1 MRSVELSIAAK
12 ITRVLSSDGSG
23 GHRPGYGAKIGDF
36 SGGSWM
42 DYDPQKHEA
51 KVRDLTRWHGWCS
64 LRVRSRRDL
73 GDCSV
78 HQALAGVET

>member
-1 MRSVELSIAAK
+1 MTTCLPHDPWRGDGVDPVRSVELSIAAK

-51 KVRDLTRWHGWCS
+51 KVR
-64 LRVRSRRDL
+64 
-73 GDCSV
+73 
-78 HQALAGVET
+78 ALARSHGG